1 MCCQCSGVPWVSHNA
16 NTLEMI
22 IHFSEVLVAKI
33 DDNVSA
39 SLETLKLIPIIS
51 EVSVEPEASA
61 EQVEPRDEKIANLE
75 AQLAEAQTRERD
87 GILRV
92 KAEMENLR
100 RRTELDIE
108 KAHKFALEKFI
119 NELLPVI
126 DSLDRALE
134 VADKANPDMSAM
146 VEGIELTLKSML
158 DVVRKFGVEVIAETN
173 VPLDPNV
180 HQAIA
185 MVESDDVAPG
195 NVLGIMQKGY
205 TLNGRTIRAA
215 MVTVAKAKA

>member
-1 MCCQCSGVPWVSHNA
+1 MSSKEQKTPDGQAP
-16 NTLEMI
+16 EEI
-22 IHFSEVLVAKI
+22 IKEQHDEVEAVVES
-33 DDNVSA
+33 DD
-39 SLETLKLIPIIS
+39 
-51 EVSVEPEASA
+51 SA
-61 EQVEPRDEKIANLE
+61 EQVDPRDEKIANLE
-75 AQLAEAQTRERD
+75 AQLAEAENRERETV
-87 GILRV
+87 LRI

-134 VADKANPDMSAM
+134 VADKNNAEMAPM
-146 VEGIELTLKSML
+146 VEGIELTLKNML
-158 DVVRKFGVEVIAETN
+158 DVVKKFGVEVIADTD

-185 MVESDDVAPG
+185 MVESEDVAAG
-195 NVLGIMQKGY
+195 KVLGVMQKGY

-215 MVTVAKAKA
+215 MVTVAKAKG

>member
-1 MCCQCSGVPWVSHNA
+1 MSSKEQKTPEGQAP
-16 NTLEMI
+16 EEI
-22 IHFSEVLVAKI
+22 ITEQHDEVEA
-33 DDNVSA
+33 
-39 SLETLKLIPIIS
+39 
-51 EVSVEPEASA
+51 VEPDTSA
-61 EQVEPRDEKIANLE
+61 EQVDPRDEKIANLE
-75 AQLAEAQTRERD
+75 AQLVEAQNRERD
-87 GILRV
+87 GVLRI

-100 RRTELDIE
+100 RRTELDVE
-108 KAHKFALEKFI
+108 KAPKFALEKFV

-134 VADKANPDMSAM
+134 VADKANPDNAAM
-146 VEGIELTLKSML
+146 IEGIELTLKSML
-158 DVVRKFGVEVIAETN
+158 DVVRKFGVEVIADTD

-185 MVESDDVAPG
+185 MVESEDVAAG
-195 NVLGIMQKGY
+195 NVLGVMQKGY

>member
-1 MCCQCSGVPWVSHNA
+1 MSSKEQKTPEGQAP
-16 NTLEMI
+16 EEI
-22 IHFSEVLVAKI
+22 ITEQHDEVEA
-33 DDNVSA
+33 
-39 SLETLKLIPIIS
+39 
-51 EVSVEPEASA
+51 VEPDTSA
-61 EQVEPRDEKIANLE
+61 EQVDPRDEKIANLE
-75 AQLAEAQTRERD
+75 AQLVEAQNRERD
-87 GILRV
+87 GVLRI

-100 RRTELDIE
+100 RRTELDVE
-108 KAHKFALEKFI
+108 KAHKFALEKFV

-134 VADKANPDMSAM
+134 VADKANPDNAAM
-146 VEGIELTLKSML
+146 IGGIELTLKSML
-158 DVVRKFGVEVIAETN
+158 DVVRKFGVEVIADTD

-185 MVESDDVAPG
+185 MVESEDVAAG
-195 NVLGIMQKGY
+195 NVLGVMQKGY